1 MARME
6 IPLSAVPFQTVN
18 AVVNGQNYQIAVRQ
32 NGAFVYT
39 SLLVDG
45 ETVTNNVQA
54 VAHGR
59 LIPFAQTIAQTM
71 LYWLDTQGCDRPQ
84 YQGLGERW
92 KIIFENDE

>member
-18 AVVNGQNYQIAVRQ
+18 AVVNGQNYQITVRQ

-45 ETVTNNVQA
+45 EAVTNNVLA
-54 VAHGR
+54 VAHGS

-71 LYWLDTQGCDRPQ
+71 LYWLDTQGYDRPQ